1 MKNKTLF
8 IGLVVIAISALIVG
22 IVISAGD
29 GDLLGKQGVS
39 NEQPETGRFVVL
51 GETQSGTFGVWVTSV
66 TPIEDEL
73 ICSGCGVCVDICPV
87 EAIELTEES
96 VPVVTFGVETVV
108 GGTRRVAKVGDGCIG
123 CGSCAS
129 YCPSGA
135 MSLKH
140 FRDKQVYA
148 QLDYAI

>member
-1 MKNKTLF
+1 
-8 IGLVVIAISALIVG
+8 
-22 IVISAGD
+22 
-29 GDLLGKQGVS
+29 
-39 NEQPETGRFVVL
+39 
-51 GETQSGTFGVWVTSV
+51 
-66 TPIEDEL
+66 
-73 ICSGCGVCVDICPV
+73 
-87 EAIELTEES
+87 